1 MSKAVDEAVKFLVST
16 YKNVSEEA
24 KKWRLNPDE
33 IATALNKAKPDTAEY
48 NVLLLLADTN
58 IVEMLSTN
66 DASTFAENMIA
77 PLEAEPIADSS
88 K

>member
-1 MSKAVDEAVKFLVST
+1 MTKAVDEAVAYLVST

-24 KKWRLNPDE
+24 RKWRLNPDE
-33 IATALNKAKPDTAEY
+33 IASALKKAKPDTAEY

-66 DASTFAENMIA
+66 DASTFAESIIA
-77 PLEAEPIADSS
+77 PIDADSS
-88 K
+88 I

>member
-33 IATALNKAKPDTAEY
+33 IATALKKAKPDTAEY

-58 IVEMLSTN
+58 
-66 DASTFAENMIA
+66 AESMIA

>member
-1 MSKAVDEAVKFLVST
+1 MSKAVDEAVKFLIST
-16 YKNVSEEA
+16 YKNVNEEA

-33 IATALNKAKPDTAEY
+33 IQTALKKAKPDTAEY

-58 IVEMLSTN
+58 IVELLSTN
-66 DASTFAENMIA
+66 DASTFAENIIA
-77 PLEAEPIADSS
+77 PLEAEPIANSS